1 VSLSAAETLIQEFE
15 ASLAELIRCY
25 TGDDPQ
31 ILAGSMEDISETTA
45 AIIGFGDES
54 FRGSAVL
61 LGDAEVV
68 ATLADIPPA
77 NPVDWL
83 GELSNQLVGR
93 LKNKLS
99 RFGLLPHMGTP
110 VTLSGK
116 SLDLGAVSAQST
128 AWQIHWAN
136 GSLRAILAL
145 EVAETLELIADES
158 AAAAEEGSLSL
169 F

>member
-1 VSLSAAETLIQEFE
+1 MSQSAIDTLTQEFE

-25 TGDDPQ
+25 TGDDAQ
-31 ILAGSMEDISETTA
+31 ILAGSTEAIKETTA
-45 AIIGFGDES
+45 AIVGFGDES

-68 ATLADIPPA
+68 ARLAEIPPS

-99 RFGLLPHMGTP
+99 RFGLLPQMGTP

-116 SLDLGAVSAQST
+116 SLDLGAVSAQPT
-128 AWQIHWAN
+128 AWQVIWEN

-145 EVAETLELIADES
+145 EVAESLELVADET
-158 AAAAEEGSLSL
+158 AAVAEEGSLSL